1 MNYQL
6 SFYDLLKE
14 NIQNDKF
21 SLKISVEEV
30 NYIHHLFLHYPEKG
44 TKINQI
50 LYDIIDDGKLDLH
63 DVPNIILFL
72 SQIYKS
78 HIIENEIQNMDVLHL
93 VQVTV
98 DTLFDC
104 GFLPLSRME
113 IDTIKKIAD
122 LSMQLLKTDVT
133 IKKIEK
139 EPCCFT
145 GRSLF

>member
-21 SLKISVEEV
+21 SLKISGEEV

-50 LYDIIDDGKLDLH
+50 LDDIIDDGKLELH

-72 SQIYKS
+72 SEIYKS

-104 GFLPLSRME
+104 GFLPLSKME
-113 IDTIKKIAD
+113 LDNIKKIAD
-122 LSMQLLKTDVT
+122 LSIRLLKTDLT
-133 IKKIEK
+133 ITPLHIL
-139 EPCCFT
+139 
-145 GRSLF
+145 SAW

>member
-1 MNYQL
+1 MNYQI

-21 SLKISVEEV
+21 SLKISGEEV
-30 NYIHHLFLHYPEKG
+30 NCIHHLFLHYPEKG
-44 TKINQI
+44 TKINKI
-50 LYDIIDDGKLDLH
+50 LDDIIDDGKLDLH

-93 VQVTV
+93 VQITI

-104 GFLPLSRME
+104 GFLPLSKME

-139 EPCCFT
+139 EACCFIM
-145 GRSLF
+145 GR